1 MAGGLLLSQVVGR
14 PLTGPGGDTVGRAA
28 DLVVRLTQAS
38 LPSVTGIV
46 LQVGGRDTFVPQVD
60 VSELGAAGVRLAA
73 DRVGTRAFERRPGEV
88 LLVRDVRGRAVIDVR
103 GARLVRVRD
112 LELQG
117 QGADWHVVSV
127 VAAPVTSA
135 LGWLKRLFDRE
146 APAEDVPW
154 ANVEPLFGHVPS
166 AGRSLP
172 LPRISRLR
180 PADIA
185 DIVEQASH
193 KEGQEI
199 LSAVHG
205 DSELEADVFEELDDD
220 HQLEFI
226 KERSDPEVA
235 EVLGNMAPDDA
246 ADLLMQLDQE
256 RRRPVLEL
264 LPPAEQRKVKILLG
278 YSPDTAGGLMSTEF
292 LVVQQD
298 TTVADALAR
307 VKGMEE
313 VADTLTDIFALDG
326 ERLCGSVSLVR
337 LIRADPAARVADVM
351 THDPIAVFADAD
363 LPAVAVQMAD
373 YNLVV
378 LAVIDTNEHII
389 GVVTY
394 DDLIASVLR
403 TEWKWRG
410 RQAEARV
417 GRERE
422 PSPTGT

>member
-1 MAGGLLLSQVVGR
+1 
-14 PLTGPGGDTVGRAA
+14 
-28 DLVVRLTQAS
+28 
-38 LPSVTGIV
+38 
-46 LQVGGRDTFVPQVD
+46 
-60 VSELGAAGVRLAA
+60 
-73 DRVGTRAFERRPGEV
+73 VGTTELYINTGEV
-88 LLVRDVRGRAVIDVR
+88 SLVRDVRSRAVIDVR

-112 LELQG
+112 LELEG
-117 QGADWHVVSV
+117 QGANWHVASV

-135 LGWLKRLFDRE
+135 LGWLKRIFRRE
-146 APAEDVPW
+146 PPAEDVPW
-154 ANVEPLFGHVPS
+154 VNVEPLFGHVPS

-193 KEGQEI
+193 EEGQEI
-199 LSAVHG
+199 LTAVHA
-205 DSELEADVFEELDDD
+205 DSELEADVFEELDED
-220 HQLEFI
+220 HQLEFL
-226 KERSDPEVA
+226 KERSDADVA
-235 EVLGNMAPDDA
+235 DVLGNMAPDDA

-264 LPPAEQRKVKILLG
+264 LPQPEQQKVKILLG

-292 LVVQQD
+292 LSVPQE
-298 TTVADALAR
+298 TTVAETLAR
-307 VKGMEE
+307 VRALDE
-313 VADTLTDIFALDG
+313 VADTLTDVFALDG
-326 ERLCGSVSLVR
+326 DRLSGSVSLLR
-337 LIRADPAARVADVM
+337 LIRADATASVADVM

-373 YNLVV
+373 YNLAV
-378 LAVIDTNEHII
+378 LAVIDSDERII

-394 DDLIASVLR
+394 DDLIEAIVR

-422 PSPTGT
+422 ASPARA